1 MNITDLTLGEIEEV
15 ENYAGMP
22 VSELANP
29 ETSNTKLLIGMAFV
43 ANRRENPK
51 YKLEDAKKLTMEEV
65 TALLMVD
72 EDPKE

>member
-1 MNITDLTLGEIEEV
+1 
-15 ENYAGMP
+15 
-22 VSELANP
+22 
-29 ETSNTKLLIGMAFV
+29 MAFV